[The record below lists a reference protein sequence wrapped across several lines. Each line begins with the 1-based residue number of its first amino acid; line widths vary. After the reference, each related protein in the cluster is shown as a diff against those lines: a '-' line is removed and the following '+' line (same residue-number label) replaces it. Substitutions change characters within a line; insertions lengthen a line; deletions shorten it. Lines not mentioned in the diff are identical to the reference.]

1 MKTLQEKILTKA
13 SKQYVKLIFSRVVHP
28 DDYIF
33 DKGDSINFNDIL
45 LDKNIETKLS
55 SMLYLTLKT
64 KDDYFY
70 VRLEFS
76 IENFSS
82 DAQHLYNNKTI
93 IIPEVAKFKVMPGFM
108 SIEDFDLNNL
118 KSTLTNLSDVELR
131 INDNNYSGDRKT
143 DADKNYRK
151 VNFTYDAYEQIVYRI
166 ESFIK
171 FQQDVFYDHIK
182 KTIVKEFK
190 N

>member
-1 MKTLQEKILTKA
+1 MKQLQSKILTLA
-13 SKQYVKLIFSRVVHP
+13 SDEYAKYIFSKTDDP
-28 DDYIF
+28 NDYIY
-33 DKGDSINFNDIL
+33 DKGYNINFNDIL

-55 SMLYLTLKT
+55 SRLYLTLKA

-118 KSTLTNLSDVELR
+118 KSTLANLSDVELR
-131 INDNNYSGDRKT
+131 INDNNYSGDRAT

-151 VNFTYDAYEQIVYRI
+151 VNFSYDAYEQIVYRI